1 MSPSKCCKRLSATEL
16 LQLKAQVQREDT
28 FNYRPQTKY
37 IFRSVCHSVHR
48 GGGLPPS
55 GGGLH
60 PGGLPEGGGG
70 LDRPPGSA
78 YRGRSASGG
87 GGSAFVCL
95 FIC

>member
-1 MSPSKCCKRLSATEL
+1 MSPSKCCKRLSATEF

-37 IFRSVCHSVHR
+37 IFRSVFHSVHG

-60 PGGLPEGGGG
+60 PGGLPTGGGG
-70 LDRPPGSA
+70 LDRPPGLPTGMGLH
-78 YRGRSASGG
+78 RG